1 MTLAQALAQSK
12 SSAAGPK
19 RELESGCL
27 GYFDWSSVAAVT
39 ASPSGDERARSGA
52 VVSHAHPPAWLLIV
66 IFIAVVAFC

>member
-12 SSAAGPK
+12 SSVAGPK

-27 GYFDWSSVAAVT
+27 GYFDWSSVAAVM
-39 ASPSGDERARSGA
+39 ASPGDERARSGA